1 GAGGW
6 SPGRRGRRRVR
17 RRATPGRVTAAQ
29 PAGGRGGP
37 GAVHPPHRGRG
48 LRGGPPPVHRGVGEC
63 PPGAGRRPP
72 AREQRQRSLTQ
83 ITLVIAS
90 TQRALLRGPPGGF
103 ARGLVTSLALLTPG
117 N

>member
-37 GAVHPPHRGRG
+37 GAVHPPHRRRG

-72 AREQRQRSLTQ
+72 AREQRRRSLTQ
-83 ITLVIAS
+83 LTP
-90 TQRALLRGPPGGF
+90 QP
-103 ARGLVTSLALLTPG
+103 VTSPTSAGHKLALPL
-117 N
+117 